1 MDRFEFGALVASLRD
16 DMRWT
21 QMELADRSGVDIS
34 AISNIERGERKTLL
48 KDNMLVKLADGFHLT
63 SMERQEFLFA
73 ASGVTELEM
82 VRKEYIREKK
92 QFDPKVCLLYTS
104 PSPRDRTRSRMPSS
118 A

>member
-34 AISNIERGERKTLL
+34 AISNIERGERRTLL

-82 VRKEYIREKK
+82 VRKESRKETVRP
-92 QFDPKVCLLYTS
+92 QGLPKRNWGTHRLHYF
-104 PSPRDRTRSRMPSS
+104 TRPCYRCVL
-118 A
+118 